1 VPKFENDQEDI
12 KIVKEFNSINSDEPK
27 SSSGKNDAETNDSG
41 FKLSGVS
48 QDKISE
54 EKKDS
59 QGTTPSSGLPKGNLK
74 NSSEKSEKSSKALPK
89 EEDYQSE
96 EDSIGEDTPLA
107 QMIHN
112 SKLKTHFLEMKV
124 LKTPSSEI
132 RLKNKKVRK

>member
-1 VPKFENDQEDI
+1 MKRAISEEPKPLKLRYSDPTSVPKFENDQEDI

-59 QGTTPSSGLPKGNLK
+59 QGTTPSSG
-74 NSSEKSEKSSKALPK
+74 
-89 EEDYQSE
+89 
-96 EDSIGEDTPLA
+96 
-107 QMIHN
+107 
-112 SKLKTHFLEMKV
+112 
-124 LKTPSSEI
+124 
-132 RLKNKKVRK
+132 